1 MISWE
6 AARRLALSLPHAE
19 EREHAGSPSFR
30 VAGKIFAQLSQ
41 ADKRP
46 RRALVKLSAADQA
59 AWLMTD
65 PETFQAEP
73 SWGRHGWT
81 YVQLDRVEAGLLL
94 DLLAQSWRA
103 VAPKEL
109 RSSGPPGCA

>member
-30 VAGKIFAQLSQ
+30 VGGKIFAQLSQ

-46 RRALVKLSAADQA
+46 WRALVKLSAADQA

-103 VAPKEL
+103 VAPREL